1 MKNKG
6 CVIAGIVAAGLLLIV
21 ISIFAWG
28 VGKYNTM
35 VELRSGETGYEKAWA
50 DVESQYQRRSD
61 LIPNLVATVKGYA
74 THEEKTLTEV
84 IEARA
89 AATQMTVDPSQLSP
103 AAIEK
108 FQASQ
113 GQLSQALG
121 RLMVVEERYPDL
133 KANENFR
140 ELSSQLEGTENR
152 IQVARQRYNEAASRY
167 NSYIMKFPGNI
178 IAGITGFEKS
188 PLFKADEA
196 AATAPK
202 VEF

>member
-6 CVIAGIVAAGLLLIV
+6 CVIAGIAVAGLLLIV

-103 AAIEK
+103 AAKRYFFLEYLLMLPQMGTTLRYQPPEK
-108 FQASQ
+108 RPNPPS
-113 GQLSQALG
+113 L
-121 RLMVVEERYPDL
+121 
-133 KANENFR
+133 
-140 ELSSQLEGTENR
+140 
-152 IQVARQRYNEAASRY
+152 
-167 NSYIMKFPGNI
+167 
-178 IAGITGFEKS
+178 
-188 PLFKADEA
+188 PLL
-196 AATAPK
+196 
-202 VEF
+202 

>member
-6 CVIAGIVAAGLLLIV
+6 CVIAAIVAAGLLLIV
-21 ISIFAWG
+21 ISIVSWG
-28 VGKYNTM
+28 IGKYNTM
-35 VELRSGETGYEKAWA
+35 VELRSGEMGYEKTWA

-84 IEARA
+84 VEARA
-89 AATQMTVDPSQLSP
+89 AATQMTIDPSQLTP
-103 AAIEK
+103 AALEK

-121 RLMVVEERYPDL
+121 RLMVVAERYPDL

-152 IQVARQRYNEAASRY
+152 IQVARQRYNEAASKY
-167 NSYIMKFPGNI
+167 NAYIMKFPGNI
-178 IAGITGFEKS
+178 IAGIIGFDKAA
-188 PLFKADEA
+188 LFKTDA
-196 AATAPK
+196 AAAIAPK